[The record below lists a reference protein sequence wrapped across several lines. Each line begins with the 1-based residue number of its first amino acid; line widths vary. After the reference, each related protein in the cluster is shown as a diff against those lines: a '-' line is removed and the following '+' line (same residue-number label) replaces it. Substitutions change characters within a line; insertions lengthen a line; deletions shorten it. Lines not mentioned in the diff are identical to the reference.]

1 MSSPAKL
8 TDTQRAILFEASQ
21 RKDRCLIPPKTLKAA
36 ATQKVATKLLKAGLV
51 REIKA
56 RSGMEGDATRNRP
69 SVFVEIDRRR
79 AEGHPGR

>member
-36 ATQKVATKLLKAGLV
+36 AAQKVATKLLKAGLV

-56 RSGMEGDATRNRP
+56 KTRNGSLATRRGNGP
-69 SVFVEIDRRR
+69 SVFVEID
-79 AEGHPGR
+79 